1 MNNFKV
7 FSKRKGF
14 TIVELVIV
22 IAVIAILAA
31 VMIPTFSGIVK
42 KANISSDIQTAR
54 NMGVILTAEK
64 PQNAYEAVAALKK
77 NGFERL
83 HPKTKFYSFFWIQ
96 SKNIV
101 VLTAEGVRPIFPEE
115 MADAIFDPDDWFDLT
130 DAYNAPET
138 TEEEAIPSEPPIS
151 TEPPAEPIRCLV
163 TYEVDNKDYLDLSQ
177 CVFPDTVT
185 QGEDFLFKVA
195 PKDGYMITAVHVAM
209 IKGDNV
215 RKFTLR
221 DPITDPMEFDGG
233 KATGNIEVI
242 IIVEEK
248 PPAFVNVTFTCNNP
262 KYLNEMPQNTTVA
275 YGETYSFQLAP
286 AAGGQYWITKVTI
299 YQGGKQLKTDYLSA
313 GESYS
318 SQGIKMTD
326 DLEIN
331 VHVVKYCTVNFVGE
345 GIKAGPSGTFNLEV
359 EWGVGALFEE
369 GDLEKYFIPDGYEI
383 VSATAQMGDRTLD
396 VYDPVT
402 KELHLKNIVEN
413 TTVTFVLTEK

>member
-1 MNNFKV
+1 MKNK
-7 FSKRKGF
+7 KGF

-22 IAVIAILAA
+22 IAVVAILAA
-31 VMIPTFSGIVK
+31 VMIPTFSGIIK
-42 KANISSDIQTAR
+42 RANISSDIQTAR

-77 NGFERL
+77 NGFKSL

-130 DAYNAPET
+130 EAYNAPET
-138 TEEEAIPSEPPIS
+138 TEEEVLP
-151 TEPPAEPIRCLV
+151 TEPPADPTQYRV
-163 TYEVDNKDYLDLSQ
+163 TYEIINEDYLDLSQ

-185 QGEDFLFKVA
+185 KGEEFLFKLA
-195 PKDGYMITAVHVAM
+195 PKKGYAITT
-209 IKGDNV
+209 V
-215 RKFTLR
+215 RVVMRNGENESEITNR
-221 DPITDPMEFDGG
+221 DPIPYPMEFYSGN
-233 KATGNIEVI
+233 ATGDIEVSI
-242 IIVEEK
+242 TVEEA
-248 PPAFVNVTFTCNNP
+248 PRGFVNVTFTCNKP
-262 KYLNEMPQNTTVA
+262 EYLAEPLVNTTA
-275 YGETYSFQLAP
+275 SYGSTFNFNILLAE
-286 AAGGQYWITKVTI
+286 GQYWITKLTV
-299 YQGGKQLKTDYLSA
+299 YQGGKQLKTDHLSA

-331 VHVVKYCTVNFVGE
+331 VHVVKYCNVTFKGE
-345 GIKAGPSGTFNLEV
+345 GIKTNHDLKV

-369 GDLEKYFIPDGYEI
+369 GDLHKYFIPDGYEI

-402 KELHLKNIVEN
+402 KELHLKSIVEN
-413 TTVTFVLTEK
+413 TTVTFVFKKK

>member
-1 MNNFKV
+1 MK
-7 FSKRKGF
+7 SRKGF

-22 IAVIAILAA
+22 IAVVAILAA
-31 VMIPTFSGIVK
+31 VMIPTFATIIK
-42 KANISSDIQTAR
+42 RANISSDIQTAR

-138 TEEEAIPSEPPIS
+138 TEEEVLT
-151 TEPPAEPIRCLV
+151 TEPPVTESPAEPTQCRV
-163 TYEVDNKDYLDLSQ
+163 TYEINNEDYLDLSQ

-185 QGEDFLFKVA
+185 KGEEFLFKLA
-195 PKDGYMITAVHVAM
+195 PKNGYAITT
-209 IKGDNV
+209 V
-215 RKFTLR
+215 RVVMRNGENESEFTNR
-221 DPITDPMEFDGG
+221 DTITYPMEFYSGN
-233 KATGNIEVI
+233 ATGDIEVSI
-242 IIVEEK
+242 TVEEA
-248 PPAFVNVTFTCNNP
+248 PRRFVNVTFTCNKP
-262 KYLNEMPQNTTVA
+262 EYLAEPLVNTTA
-275 YGETYSFQLAP
+275 SYGSIFNFNIPLAE
-286 AAGGQYWITKVTI
+286 GQYWITKLTV

-331 VHVVKYCTVNFVGE
+331 VHVVKYCTVTFKGE
-345 GIKAGPSGTFNLEV
+345 GIKTNHDLKV
-359 EWGVGALFEE
+359 EWGIGALFEE
-369 GDLEKYFIPDGYEI
+369 GDLQKYFVPSGYEI

-402 KELHLKNIVEN
+402 KELHLKSIVEN
-413 TTVTFVLTEK
+413 TTVTFVFKKK

>member
-1 MNNFKV
+1 MK
-7 FSKRKGF
+7 SRKGF

-22 IAVIAILAA
+22 IAVVAILAA
-31 VMIPTFSGIVK
+31 VLIPTFSAIIK
-42 KANISSDIQTAR
+42 RANISSDIQTAR

-130 DAYNAPET
+130 DAYSAPET
-138 TEEEAIPSEPPIS
+138 TEEEVLTSEPSVTESP
-151 TEPPAEPIRCLV
+151 TEPTQCRV
-163 TYEVDNKDYLDLSQ
+163 TYKINNEDYLDLSQ

-185 QGEDFLFKVA
+185 KGEVFLFKLA
-195 PKDGYMITAVHVAM
+195 PKNGYAITTARVVIRDGKNHSE
-209 IKGDNV
+209 
-215 RKFTLR
+215 FTSP
-221 DPITDPMEFDGG
+221 DPITDPMEFVCGN
-233 KATGNIEVI
+233 ATGDIEVSI
-242 IIVEEK
+242 TVEET
-248 PPAFVNVTFTCNNP
+248 PRAFVNVTFTCNKP
-262 KYLNEMPQNTTVA
+262 EYLAEPLVNTTA
-275 YGETYSFQLAP
+275 SYGSIFNFNILLAE
-286 AAGGQYWITKVTI
+286 GQYWITKLTV
-299 YQGGKQLKTDYLSA
+299 YQGGKQLKTDHLSA

-331 VHVVKYCTVNFVGE
+331 VHVVKYCNVTFKGE
-345 GIKAGPSGTFNLEV
+345 GIKTNHDLKV
-359 EWGVGALFEE
+359 EWGIGALFEE

-383 VSATAQMGDRTLD
+383 VSVTAKMGENTLNN
-396 VYDPVT
+396 VYDPER
-402 KELHLKNIVEN
+402 KILHLSKITADTEVEFEFCKKSN
-413 TTVTFVLTEK
+413 N